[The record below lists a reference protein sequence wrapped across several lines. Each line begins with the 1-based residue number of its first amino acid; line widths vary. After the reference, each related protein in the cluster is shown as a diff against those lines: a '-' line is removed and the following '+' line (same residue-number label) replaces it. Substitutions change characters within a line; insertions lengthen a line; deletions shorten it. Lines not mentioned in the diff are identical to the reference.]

1 MAFSN
6 EPFMAMSD
14 LATQLSSEMLRQQ
27 IKATTELMQSCA
39 DEMHQLSLAKGV
51 DDVVATH
58 SRFIA
63 KSSPKLLGHAQ
74 DTLDSLMSGAMQYR
88 KLLEKTLAASRQ
100 SSL

>member
-6 EPFMAMSD
+6 EPYMAISD
-14 LATQLSSEMLRQQ
+14 LVTQLSSEMLRQQ

-39 DEMHQLSLAKGV
+39 DEMHQLSLAKGM
-51 DDVVATH
+51 DDVIATH

-74 DTLDSLMSGAMQYR
+74 DTLDSLMNGAAQYR
-88 KLLEKTLAASRQ
+88 KLLEQTLAATYPNSR
-100 SSL
+100 